1 MCAGINDL
9 EKFLH
14 NKIVYKSHVL
24 NVRHSFFFFS
34 YSYNLG
40 SYCFSFRNIHNT
52 KKKKKKG
59 H

>member
-24 NVRHSFFFFS
+24 NVRHSFFFFVIIQ
-34 YSYNLG
+34 LG
-40 SYCFSFRNIHNT
+40 QLLFFIQKHS
-52 KKKKKKG
+52 
-59 H
+59 

>member
-24 NVRHSFFFFS
+24 NVRHSFFFF
-34 YSYNLG
+34 
-40 SYCFSFRNIHNT
+40 HNHT
-52 KKKKKKG
+52 TWAATVFHSETFIIPKKKKG